1 MPTSSFRFFP
11 RFPPRFCPRTAAW
24 LGLAALL
31 GAGCGK
37 GGEPQKTSSE
47 SWADEEAKALRVLDP
62 RPATGNGD
70 NLDRFELV
78 ALADRLAA
86 SAASAKAPT
95 SATPSSSA
103 ASPSPAPSSSS
114 ARGAGAPIG
123 VEPVSAR
130 RLRLAAELRVFLYRT
145 RHQEV
150 DGREALVLLDTV
162 LPQLPEPLACEA
174 AKTRALLAGEL
185 AGDPQEAAAEL
196 RAAAATR
203 PGCGSVLAPALAVL
217 PSAPPS
223 GRGAG
228 GGQAAVIAPP
238 GRAESGIA
246 EAAVAS
252 PDNVPDTG
260 APVEV
265 RGVEVF
271 GAPEGARVVVRLS
284 GPARFQFGDA
294 GPAQGKTGA
303 RVYVDLARAKLPKQ
317 KKKKLGSGIV
327 ERVRLG
333 ERDGGVR
340 VVLDLERP
348 VFRRVFYLPE
358 PFRVVIDVTTRAP
371 GEESK
376 ATGHGV
382 RDVRRVVLDPGH
394 GGHDPGAIGPTGL
407 REKDVTLDIAHR
419 VGPVLARELGITTLL
434 TRDDDAYIALEE
446 RTARANAFGADLFV
460 SIHCNASE
468 SANAHGVQTFVLDT
482 TSDHVAAKVA
492 ARENAASAEAG
503 DVVRRL
509 SGDLKL
515 AELGSRSTRLADL
528 LQRAAVASLD
538 RYPNVADQGVKT
550 AGFFVL
556 VGAQMPSAL
565 FETSFISNGT
575 EEERL
580 RSEEYRQRLADA
592 IVNAVRAYREGK

>member
-1 MPTSSFRFFP
+1 MPPSSSRFSLRISP
-11 RFPPRFCPRTAAW
+11 RLRLRLVIGPL
-24 LGLAALL
+24 LGLML

-37 GGEPQKTSSE
+37 GTPPQKTSVE
-47 SWADEEAKALRVLDP
+47 ALAEDEATALRVLDP
-62 RPATGNGD
+62 RAGAAENP
-70 NLDRFELV
+70 DRFDLV

-86 SAASAKAPT
+86 SASASASGAPAAGKP
-95 SATPSSSA
+95 SAHAMATASA
-103 ASPSPAPSSSS
+103 ALPASAVESP
-114 ARGAGAPIG
+114 
-123 VEPVSAR
+123 SAR
-130 RLRLAAELRVFLYRT
+130 RLRLAAELRVFLFRT

-162 LPQLPEPLACEA
+162 VPKLPEAAACEA

-185 AGDPQEAAAEL
+185 SADPDEAAAGL
-196 RAAAATR
+196 RAALVTR
-203 PGCGSVLAPALAVL
+203 PGCATTFGPSLAVL
-217 PSAPPS
+217 PAAPERSPS
-223 GRGAG
+223 S
-228 GGQAAVIAPP
+228 GQPAVIAP
-238 GRAESGIA
+238 GASNAGLGSTGIA

-252 PDNVPDTG
+252 PDNVPDGG

-265 RGVEVF
+265 LGVEVF

-284 GPARFQFGDA
+284 GPARFRFGDA
-294 GPAQGKTGA
+294 GPAQGKSGA
-303 RVYVDLARAKLPKQ
+303 RVYVDLARAKLPKR

-394 GGHDPGAIGPTGL
+394 GGHDPGAVGPTGL

-538 RYPNVADQGVKT
+538 RYPNVSDQGVKT

-575 EEERL
+575 EEDRL